1 MKNLKLREEMDY
13 SAKRQQGFT
22 LIEMLITVAIV
33 AIIAAVAMPAYTN
46 QIRKSRRGDAK
57 IALLDM
63 AARQE
68 RYNTI
73 NFLYTKLPTEL
84 GYVSD
89 MVVVPNPAPNAYYQ
103 ISITLGPGSTSY
115 LLTAAP
121 LSDQVNDSCKSFTL
135 TDLGVQGLSGASSS
149 VADCWK

>member
-1 MKNLKLREEMDY
+1 MKNLKSRSNMHYRDN
-13 SAKRQQGFT
+13 RRRGFT

-33 AIIAAVAMPAYTN
+33 AIIAAVAMPAYSN

-57 IALLDM
+57 SALLDM
-63 AARQE
+63 AARLE
-68 RYNTI
+68 RYNTV
-73 NFLYTKLPTEL
+73 NFVYTNSAIAL
-84 GYVSD
+84 GYVAD
-89 MVVVPNPAPNAYYQ
+89 PVVVPNPVPNAYYQ
-103 ISITLGPGSTSY
+103 INITLGTGSTSY